1 MRVVLD
7 SNLWNKIKLVKTKED
22 LRRFIDALRIIAANE
37 KSEGVRDLINETIKK
52 SLEIEDGISR
62 IHLYEL
68 EIKQIFHQTTELPKA
83 EKKLIKMKKQ
93 SIEQNYKDGL
103 ILSLSIE
110 WGIEKL
116 KGNKENSRRA
126 ITQCMTLLGNNNATD
141 EYVYHICRYI
151 YATEQWIDEH
161 NYQCS
166 NILEGLIPYFHRK
179 GFHRSIA
186 QILGM
191 LLIIYQ
197 HTQNEAKASYISEQL
212 FSKKYQISQQSDD
225 FQVMSY
231 YLAGVGQLLGHNLKQ
246 AENLFNESYVLL
258 NKQLQQSSYYAYYY
272 IRLLSHI
279 AIVQALQ
286 GKIALSY
293 ENIGKVEK
301 LLEDDFFSKN
311 MDPYSKKQVPHTLN
325 LIKFYVKSRLYGFK
339 TENIQ

>member
-1 MRVVLD
+1 
-7 SNLWNKIKLVKTKED
+7 
-22 LRRFIDALRIIAANE
+22 
-37 KSEGVRDLINETIKK
+37 
-52 SLEIEDGISR
+52 
-62 IHLYEL
+62 
-68 EIKQIFHQTTELPKA
+68 
-83 EKKLIKMKKQ
+83 
-93 SIEQNYKDGL
+93 
-103 ILSLSIE
+103 
-110 WGIEKL
+110 
-116 KGNKENSRRA
+116 
-126 ITQCMTLLGNNNATD
+126 
-141 EYVYHICRYI
+141 
-151 YATEQWIDEH
+151 
-161 NYQCS
+161 
-166 NILEGLIPYFHRK
+166 
-179 GFHRSIA
+179 
-186 QILGM
+186 
-191 LLIIYQ
+191 
-197 HTQNEAKASYISEQL
+197 
-212 FSKKYQISQQSDD
+212 
-225 FQVMSY
+225 MSY